1 MSEKTPGTAGYSA
14 YFRKEGFPDLILTGI
29 WLAAGLLTI
38 YLPYLNETPVRFVFT
53 LPLMLFIPGYC
64 AIAALF
70 PKDGDLTFVERLV
83 LSIGLS
89 IVVVPLI
96 CFGLNFTPWG
106 IRLDPVVL
114 SLTIFSLVMVVIAW
128 YRRTLL
134 PVPERYTVP
143 FSEIAGGIR
152 EEMFPAD
159 TSRTERLLSAV
170 LALAILMLIL
180 ITIYVL
186 MVPLPGERFTEFFIL
201 GENRTVADY
210 PDLTRPGQNN
220 SMYVGVTNH
229 EYQDVTYTIETW
241 MLRTEFDNVTNT
253 SRIKV
258 MDPHERLSV
267 TLAHNEKTIIPYNL
281 SYNKTGYNRVE
292 FLLFDEYVPGFE
304 VNGTDRINASYREL
318 HLRVIN
324 E

>member
-1 MSEKTPGTAGYSA
+1 MSEKTPGTTGYA
-14 YFRKEGFPDLILTGI
+14 AFFGKDGFLDLILTGI
-29 WLAAGLLTI
+29 WLAAGILTI
-38 YLPYLNETPVRFVFT
+38 YLPSLNETPVRFVFT
-53 LPLMLFIPGYC
+53 LPLLLFIPGYC
-64 AIAALF
+64 GIAALF
-70 PKDGDLTFVERLV
+70 PKDKDLTFIERFV

-114 SLTIFSLVMVVIAW
+114 SLTLFSLVMMVIAW

-134 PVPERYTVP
+134 PVPERYTMP
-143 FSEIAGGIR
+143 FSAIAGGVQK
-152 EEMFPAD
+152 EVFPAD
-159 TSRTERLLSAV
+159 TSRTERILSAV
-170 LALAILMLIL
+170 LASAILMLIL
-180 ITIYVL
+180 VTVFVL
-186 MVPLPGERFTEFFIL
+186 TVPIPGEQFTEFFIL

-220 SMYVGVTNH
+220 SMYVGVANH
-229 EYQDVTYTIETW
+229 EYQDITYTIETW

-253 SRIKV
+253 FRIKV
-258 MDPHERLSV
+258 MDPHERLSI

-292 FLLFDEYVPGFE
+292 FLLFGEHVPGFE
-304 VNGTDRINASYREL
+304 VNGSDRINASYREL